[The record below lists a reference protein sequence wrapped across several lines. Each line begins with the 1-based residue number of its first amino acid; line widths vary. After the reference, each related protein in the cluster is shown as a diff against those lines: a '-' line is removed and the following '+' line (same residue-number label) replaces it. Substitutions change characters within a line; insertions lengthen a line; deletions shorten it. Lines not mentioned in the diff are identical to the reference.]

1 MAHVP
6 SVAQDERT
14 VRPLSTAA
22 RKLAVVGR
30 SCAACG
36 STDIRPSNRRN
47 ALDILLACL
56 FLAPFRCRVCRERFY
71 RVWRPSLQ
79 RPHNPPSAP
88 LLVVPPPR
96 SILKT
101 SSVLK
106 LNAVEPRSV
115 EPDPV
120 QSQNVPPDPLP
131 PEMKGDMIASTSN
144 GTSGSNRTSE
154 PNGSSEV
161 GAVPGLATSIPAVP
175 GAILILE
182 SDFSIRK
189 LLCRLLERRGYPTV
203 EIAKAEDLAGALRK
217 LPADLVV
224 MDVSIAGANGMKAL
238 LALARVHPH
247 LKILAL
253 SAEPME
259 ASDIPGRLMAL
270 PKPFPLDSFV
280 DCVDRLLERSSPPH
294 NAP

>member
-6 SVAQDERT
+6 SVAQTERS
-14 VRPLSTAA
+14 VRPFSIAA

-30 SCAACG
+30 ACAACG

-88 LLVVPPPR
+88 LLVVPAPR

-101 SSVLK
+101 RSVLQ

-120 QSQNVPPDPLP
+120 ESDNVPPDVLP
-131 PEMKGDMIASTSN
+131 PEMKADMIAAMSN
-144 GTSGSNRTSE
+144 GTSES
-154 PNGSSEV
+154 NGSSEV
-161 GAVPGLATSIPAVP
+161 AAVPGPATSIPAVP

-189 LLCRLLERRGYPTV
+189 LLCRLLERRGYSTV
-203 EIAKAEDLAGALRK
+203 EVAKAEDLASALRR

-224 MDVSIAGANGMKAL
+224 IDVSIAGANGMKAL

-253 SAEPME
+253 SAEPTE
-259 ASDIPGRLMAL
+259 ASDIPGRLLAL
-270 PKPFPLDSFV
+270 PKPFPLESFV
-280 DCVDRLLERSSPPH
+280 DCVDRLLERSSPP
-294 NAP
+294 NGAP

>member
-6 SVAQDERT
+6 SVAQTERT
-14 VRPLSTAA
+14 VRPFSTAVG
-22 RKLAVVGR
+22 KLAVVGR
-30 SCAACG
+30 ACAACG

-88 LLVVPPPR
+88 LLVVPAPR

-101 SSVLK
+101 RSVLQ

-115 EPDPV
+115 ESDPV
-120 QSQNVPPDPLP
+120 ESQNVPPDLLP
-131 PEMKGDMIASTSN
+131 PEIKADMIAPTS
-144 GTSGSNRTSE
+144 
-154 PNGSSEV
+154 NGSSEV
-161 GAVPGLATSIPAVP
+161 AAVPGPAASIPAVP

-203 EIAKAEDLAGALRK
+203 EIAKAEDLASALRR

-238 LALARVHPH
+238 LALARVHPN

-253 SAEPME
+253 SAEPTE
-259 ASDIPGRLMAL
+259 ASEIPGRLLAL

-280 DCVDRLLERSSPPH
+280 DCVDRLLERSSTPN

>member
-14 VRPLSTAA
+14 VRPFSAAA

-36 STDIRPSNRRN
+36 STEIRPSNRRN
-47 ALDILLACL
+47 ALDILLACV

-79 RPHNPPSAP
+79 RPRNPPSAP
-88 LLVVPPPR
+88 LLVVPSR
-96 SILKT
+96 R

-106 LNAVEPRSV
+106 LNVVEPRSIV
-115 EPDPV
+115 PDPV
-120 QSQNVPPDPLP
+120 ESKSVQPHLLP
-131 PEMKGDMIASTSN
+131 PELKTDMIAPTSI
-144 GTSGSNRTSE
+144 
-154 PNGSSEV
+154 GSSEV
-161 GAVPGLATSIPAVP
+161 GAVPRLATPVPAVP

-203 EIAKAEDLAGALRK
+203 EIARAEDLASALRK

-224 MDVSIAGANGMKAL
+224 MDVTIAGPNGMKAL

-253 SAEPME
+253 SPEPVE
-259 ASDIPGRLMAL
+259 ASVIPGRLLAL
-270 PKPFPLDSFV
+270 PKPFPLHSFV
-280 DCVDRLLERSSPPH
+280 DCVDRLLDRSSPPH
-294 NAP
+294 KAP